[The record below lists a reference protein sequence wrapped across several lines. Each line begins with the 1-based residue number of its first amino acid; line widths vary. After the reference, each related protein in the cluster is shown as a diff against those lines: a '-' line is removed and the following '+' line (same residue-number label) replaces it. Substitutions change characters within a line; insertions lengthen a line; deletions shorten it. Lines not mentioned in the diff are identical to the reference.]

1 MTRKKQRRLVS
12 IMFTDIV
19 GYSRIMQEDEQKGIA
34 VRNLHK
40 KVFEEMTD
48 EYDGQLLQYFGD
60 GTLSIFNSSTDAVEC
75 AIEMQRK
82 FQKDPIVPLRIGI
95 HTGEIIFNEDDAF
108 GHGLNVAARIEPICI
123 PGGVYLTG
131 KVQEDINNHPWI
143 QTRSQGL
150 YELKNINEAVEV
162 FAVYNEGIV
171 APELNKIQIPGPK
184 YKRAKLEDEKVLTS
198 IKEPEPQIKGHKKR
212 IVAAI
217 LALLLGIFG
226 VHRHYLNQRKLGIVY
241 FVSFMLGIMSEGDAW
256 FLIVIPAIVGLL
268 DSVLLFSMSNAEFDL
283 KYNNIQ
289 TTGPTVKQVVQ
300 QKEELIEEEFDWQ
313 EEEYEEEPELLS
325 MADKAARAVRKGNY
339 NDAIEYYN
347 YLLEDDPENKQLHFS
362 LAVCYSMS
370 QDAKDGF
377 YHLGKAVEFGFDDFQ
392 KIKNHFTLAYL
403 RSRKE
408 FESFENQGYRLVSML
423 PSPQENL
430 LDTETPL
437 LLKKLEK
444 LEILGEKLDKGEI
457 SEKQFAKQKEKLLN
471 N

>member
-1 MTRKKQRRLVS
+1 MPKKKQRRLVS

-19 GYSRIMQEDEQKGIA
+19 GYSRIMQEDELKGIK
-34 VRNLHK
+34 VRNVHK
-40 KVFEEMTD
+40 QVFEETTAA
-48 EYDGQLLQYFGD
+48 YDGQLLQYFGD

-82 FQKDPIVPLRIGI
+82 FRQEPKIPLRIGI

-143 QTRSQGL
+143 KTSSQGL

-162 FAVYNEGIV
+162 FAVVNEGIASPKSNIINEPLPKFKKTYEEP
-171 APELNKIQIPGPK
+171 APKI
-184 YKRAKLEDEKVLTS
+184 L
-198 IKEPEPQIKGHKKR
+198 KGHKKR
-212 IVAAI
+212 ITAAV

-226 VHRHYLNQRKLGIVY
+226 VHRHYLGQKKLGIVY
-241 FVSFMLGIMSEGDAW
+241 FVSFMLGIISGGEAW
-256 FLIVIPAIVGLL
+256 FLIVIPALVGVL
-268 DSVLLFSMSNAEFDL
+268 DSILLFAMPNAEFDL
-283 KYNNIQ
+283 KYNTIPGSEPIKPAAKTQ
-289 TTGPTVKQVVQ
+289 KQIAEEW
-300 QKEELIEEEFDWQ
+300 KEEEWE
-313 EEEYEEEPELLS
+313 EEEYQDEPELLS
-325 MADKAARAVRKGNY
+325 MADKAAKAVRMGNY
-339 NDAIEYYN
+339 KDAIEYYN
-347 YLLEDDPENKQLHFS
+347 YLLDEDPESKQLHFS
-362 LAVCYSMS
+362 LAVCYSLS
-370 QDAKDGF
+370 QDAKNGF
-377 YHLGKAVEFGFDDFQ
+377 YHLGKAVEFGYDDFQ

-408 FESFENQGYRLVSML
+408 FESFEKQGYRLVSML

-430 LDTETPL
+430 LDSETPL

-444 LEILGEKLDKGEI
+444 LELLGEKLNKGEI
-457 SEKQFAKQKEKLLN
+457 SEKQFVAQKEKLLN